1 MSDKNIIKV
10 DNDTNELIDK
20 IVNEND
26 IDELKKFTQLFNV
39 NQAKKNALRIIK
51 LNGLLDCVSDQMME
65 RFQKRAGEFS
75 NKDLLDYMTVVQ
87 NAIDRANKSLN
98 LIDETPAISIN
109 NNVNINVE
117 DGFDRQSR
125 AKITEAVQAI
135 LARIENNSE
144 LNNVID
150 VDFEEDNDEEV

>member
-1 MSDKNIIKV
+1 MSDK
-10 DNDTNELIDK
+10 ELDK
-20 IVNEND
+20 INKGTEELVTQIVDEND
-26 IDELKKFTQLFNV
+26 LDKLKNITQLFNV

-51 LNGLLDCVSDQMME
+51 LNSLLDSVSDQMME
-65 RFQKRAGEFS
+65 RFEKRAGEFT

-109 NNVNINVE
+109 NNVNISVE
-117 DGFDRQSR
+117 DSFDRQSR

-135 LARIENNSE
+135 LARINNEE
-144 LNNVID
+144 LTNVIE
-150 VDFEEDNDEEV
+150 VDFEEDSSEDA

>member
-1 MSDKNIIKV
+1 MMKDDNNLIKV
-10 DNDTNELIDK
+10 DNDTKDLVDK
-20 IVNEND
+20 IVNED
-26 IDELKKFTQLFNV
+26 DLDKLKDFTQLFNL

-51 LNGLLDCVSDQMME
+51 FNNLLDNISDQMLE

-75 NKDLLDYMTVVQ
+75 NKDLLDYMNVVQ

-109 NNVNINVE
+109 NNVNISVE
-117 DGFDRQSR
+117 DTFDRESR

-135 LARIENNSE
+135 LSKINENNE
-144 LNNVID
+144 NILD
-150 VDFEEDNDEEV
+150 VDFEEIDNEES